1 MNKKKWFIVSI
12 LLAVLAGVA
21 FYFLYFIKTPTYA
34 LNETRLAVKEHDTTK
49 FTRYVDVNSVMDNAF
64 DDIIKAESKINNDNV
79 FSNPFALGILH
90 MLKPSVVDLMAQEAL
105 DKIAAKPDNTPK
117 QPVDPVPD
125 AMKRNLE
132 RHIPIQNLTVKD
144 LKLSKHDG
152 ETATATLVLR
162 DKDLEK
168 DFIALKANV
177 ESAKKLGEALGARL
191 KEKNINTVVFDRNG
205 YLYHGVVKALAD
217 ATRSAGIVF

>member
-12 LLAVLAGVA
+12 LLAVLAGAA
-21 FYFLYFIKTPTYA
+21 FYFLYFIKTPAYA

-64 DDIIKAESKINNDNV
+64 DDIIKAESKINNDNI

-90 MLKPSVVDLMAQEAL
+90 MLKPSVVELMSKEAVERVAQTKQ
-105 DKIAAKPDNTPK
+105 DAASSA

-132 RHIPIQNLTVKD
+132 RHIPLDKMTVKD
-144 LKLSKHDG
+144 LKLTKHDG
-152 ETATATLVLR
+152 DNATASLLLHDGTLAGNATQR
-162 DKDLEK
+162 K
-168 DFIALKANV
+168 
-177 ESAKKLGEALGARL
+177 R
-191 KEKNINTVVFDRNG
+191 R
-205 YLYHGVVKALAD
+205 LAD
-217 ATRSAGIVF
+217 